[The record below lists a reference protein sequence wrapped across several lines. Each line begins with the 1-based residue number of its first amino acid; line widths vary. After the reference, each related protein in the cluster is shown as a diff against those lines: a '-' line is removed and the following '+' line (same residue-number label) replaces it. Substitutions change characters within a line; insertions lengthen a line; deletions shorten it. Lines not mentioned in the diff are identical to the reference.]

1 MNKIKQNK
9 ITFSLILISIIV
21 IFSSLTILSLPVI
34 FNYKNKVEKIE
45 KNFFKI
51 FKIYLNT
58 QGNVSYKPFPKPH
71 LLVENATLNLS
82 DKNNKKNLINTNNLK
97 IYISLRDI
105 YLRLFDNFISTEIS
119 HTNLEVDISDIL
131 EIRKHLYN
139 NINNP
144 INLINC
150 KLFFKNKNN
159 EIILISPI
167 KKINYKI
174 DSKTKTK
181 NFFIDGQI
189 FGMNY
194 KSEWYRNF
202 SFPNISNLKINVFN
216 PNIEINNKL
225 KFVELNNYVG
235 NILIES
241 KSEKIEYDYKINQ
254 NNIKIISPNKNN
266 LNFKTDIHLTFNP
279 FYFEG
284 KLILKN
290 QKVHNIIDNIL
301 LNLVLYN
308 KDYLGNL
315 SGNFKLKFDNIR
327 NKLIKSGEID
337 FIVNEKIIDLKKI
350 KFNLGKIGEL
360 NSEIDFI
367 TNQDDIIFLSK
378 NKLIIKDHIEFA
390 KVFQISSK
398 KSKKLKQIDFNL
410 EKKIGSSDFFITDAK
425 VNNNQNPNRLVGES
439 SIKNIQNLRK
449 FIREFID

>member
-34 FNYKNKVEKIE
+34 FNYKNKVDKIE

-51 FKIYLNT
+51 FKIYLNIH
-58 QGNVSYKPFPKPH
+58 GNVLYKPFPKPH

-119 HTNLEVDISDIL
+119 NTNLEVDISDIL

-194 KSEWYRNF
+194 NYG
-202 SFPNISNLKINVFN
+202 V
-216 PNIEINNKL
+216 KL
-225 KFVELNNYVG
+225 
-235 NILIES
+235 
-241 KSEKIEYDYKINQ
+241 
-254 NNIKIISPNKNN
+254 
-266 LNFKTDIHLTFNP
+266 
-279 FYFEG
+279 
-284 KLILKN
+284 
-290 QKVHNIIDNIL
+290 
-301 LNLVLYN
+301 
-308 KDYLGNL
+308 
-315 SGNFKLKFDNIR
+315 
-327 NKLIKSGEID
+327 
-337 FIVNEKIIDLKKI
+337 
-350 KFNLGKIGEL
+350 
-360 NSEIDFI
+360 
-367 TNQDDIIFLSK
+367 
-378 NKLIIKDHIEFA
+378 
-390 KVFQISSK
+390 
-398 KSKKLKQIDFNL
+398 
-410 EKKIGSSDFFITDAK
+410 
-425 VNNNQNPNRLVGES
+425 
-439 SIKNIQNLRK
+439 
-449 FIREFID
+449 